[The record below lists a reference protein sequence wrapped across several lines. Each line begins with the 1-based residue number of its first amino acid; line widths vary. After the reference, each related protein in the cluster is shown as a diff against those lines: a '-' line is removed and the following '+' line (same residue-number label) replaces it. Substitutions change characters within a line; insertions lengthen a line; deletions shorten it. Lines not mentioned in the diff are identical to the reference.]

1 MKKLPPIIILAGG
14 KAKRLRPITK
24 KIPKSMVLI
33 NKKPFIEYQI
43 DQLKKYID
51 VPMTILG
58 GAGSESDLRSAIL
71 RYGNIGVAAGSHFI
85 YKGKYKAVLISYPDN
100 PREI

>member
-33 NKKPFIEYQI
+33 NKKPFII
-43 DQLKKYID
+43 LKKYLFRQA
-51 VPMTILG
+51 TR
-58 GAGSESDLRSAIL
+58 A
-71 RYGNIGVAAGSHFI
+71 
-85 YKGKYKAVLISYPDN
+85 K
-100 PREI
+100 